1 MPRRW
6 GCGRR
11 AVRSLCA
18 HSSWMVA
25 SATSA
30 VRHAPGFAIPA
41 ELNHRV
47 VACSNLLSTR
57 RLKHHVGADFCFSN
71 EEEAVPKGNTSNFI
85 TFNRAVRSA
94 LDDVG
99 GAVAAVKLV
108 GTDFC
113 ARHAC

>member
-1 MPRRW
+1 MPP
-6 GCGRR
+6 
-11 AVRSLCA
+11 ALPPLLN
-18 HSSWMVA
+18 
-25 SATSA
+25 AT
-30 VRHAPGFAIPA
+30 
-41 ELNHRV
+41 V
-47 VACSNLLSTR
+47 VLSPCSNLTR
-57 RLKHHVGADFCFSN
+57 VLARLKHHVGADFCFSN